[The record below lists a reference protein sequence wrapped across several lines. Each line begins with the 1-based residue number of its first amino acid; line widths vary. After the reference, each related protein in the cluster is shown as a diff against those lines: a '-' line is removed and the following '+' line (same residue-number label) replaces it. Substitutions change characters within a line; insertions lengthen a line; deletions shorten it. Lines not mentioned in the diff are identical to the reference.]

1 MKPIRNLLSI
11 DNREAGVRFDVMLLR
26 GAERRLV
33 PTSYDLVSGDKMLF
47 QFVLNRDACVYVLT
61 RTIPG
66 DGAAAERFAGCK
78 GIEILRGDDLKAEQ
92 PKGEYRLLFPLRKTG
107 LQNRLTAGVVHIV
120 PGNGARFT
128 MDQQP
133 GIEKLY
139 IVLSPTPVDILRFLD
154 KETGRM
160 LRTRSSAPLPDRG
173 ALTELGGQMSEWSKN
188 GNTAIPER
196 GSKGITVER
205 YGVSADSARP
215 ALIEVDLRHRRP

>member
-1 MKPIRNLLSI
+1 MRFKSRLFVSAAVVLSVAAGALLAANQAGAKGI
-11 DNREAGVRFDVMLLR
+11 YVDNRETGVRFDVMLLR

-33 PTSYDLVSGDKMLF
+33 PTSYEFVSGDKMLF
-47 QFVLNRDACVYVLT
+47 QFALNRDACVYVLT

-66 DGAAAERFAGCK
+66 DGAAADRFAGSK

-92 PKGEYRLLFPLRKTG
+92 PTGEYRLLFPLKKTG

-139 IVLSPTPVDILRFLD
+139 IVLSPTPVDILRYFD
-154 KETGRM
+154 METGRM
-160 LRTRSSAPLPDRG
+160 LRARSSAGYSDEGERCSGRKP
-173 ALTELGGQMSEWSKN
+173 N
-188 GNTAIPER
+188 GIP
-196 GSKGITVER
+196 G
-205 YGVSADSARP
+205 
-215 ALIEVDLRHRRP
+215 